1 MLTALLVLALVGAV
15 AALAVAVASSRRL
28 VRHMRAVRLRQ
39 EELEQIVAARA
50 KELNRLRAV
59 EEGLE
64 EERRRA
70 EVVRR
75 DLRIEREWNREL
87 RAKIAELHRERG
99 LMGDTSDVRRLVL
112 RTAIALL
119 GAEKGLLLSREDED
133 NDGDLDL
140 VCAEGFEHD
149 PEGSAVAQHFAS
161 QVIDQDRTV
170 RADHP
175 DELGLDDWTPADD
188 EIENLCAIPIYLHDR
203 FSGVVVCANKDGGF
217 EEYDDEILLSIG
229 DQAGAALDN
238 ARLRGRIRQSYL
250 TTVKVLADAIEAK
263 DRELIGHS
271 SDVSG
276 YVTAVAQQLGMETAA
291 RERLVFAS
299 LLHDIGKIAISE
311 LILLK
316 PAALTPEERAVV
328 EQHPRIGFRLVEQ
341 IPELSGAAL
350 AVLHPHERWDGDG
363 YPSRLRGE
371 QIPLE
376 ARLIAVA
383 DAFSAML
390 ADRPYRSAMTV
401 DEACDELRRCA
412 GTQFDP
418 EIVRLFV
425 DEVTDRPRGE
435 GTSDA
440 LTSALADPELS
451 GRLEEGER
459 ILGARA
465 VSTLDAEPLLYCHS
479 HLHESAAAEA
489 ARGQV
494 QGRPFAVLI
503 AYLPHLE
510 EVNRREGY
518 AAGDTAIRHL
528 AESVVRL
535 GAECGGTPARESGS
549 RVALLVPGIGLETAE
564 QLATRLTS
572 HEGAG
577 PVEITAAAWEPGD
590 SGEDVIARARAGK
603 RSETTA

>member
-1 MLTALLVLALVGAV
+1 MGALG
-15 AALAVAVASSRRL
+15 ALAVTLTSQRRTLRHARAAS
-28 VRHMRAVRLRQ
+28 LRQ

-50 KELNRLRAV
+50 EELNRLRAV
-59 EEGLE
+59 ENGLH
-64 EERRRA
+64 EERRKA
-70 EVVRR
+70 DIVRR

-99 LMGDTSDVRRLVL
+99 PLGDTSDVRRLVL
-112 RTAIALL
+112 RIAIALV

-133 NDGDLDL
+133 HDGDLDL

-149 PEGSAVAQHFAS
+149 PEGSAVAQHFATE
-161 QVIDQDRTV
+161 VIDKNRTV

-175 DELGLDDWTPADD
+175 DELGLDNRTPADD
-188 EIENLCAIPIYLHDR
+188 EIENLCAIPIYLRDR
-203 FSGVVVCANKDGGF
+203 FSGVVVCVNKEGGF
-217 EEYDDEILLSIG
+217 HEYDDEILLSIG

-238 ARLRGRIRQSYL
+238 ARLRGRVRQSYL

-276 YVTAVAQQLGMETAA
+276 YVTAVARQLGMGTAT

-316 PAALTPEERAVV
+316 PAALTPDERAVV

-350 AVLHPHERWDGDG
+350 AVLHHHERWDGEG
-363 YPSRLRGE
+363 YPARLRGD

-390 ADRPYRSAMTV
+390 SNRPYRSAMTV

-412 GTQFDP
+412 GSQFDP

-425 DEVTDRPRGE
+425 DEVLVRPRTGSS
-435 GTSDA
+435 SDA
-440 LTSALADPELS
+440 LTAALADPELAS
-451 GRLEEGER
+451 RLDEGER

-465 VSTLDAEPLLYCHS
+465 VSMLDSEPLLYCHS

-494 QGRPFAVLI
+494 QGRPFAVVM
-503 AYLPHLE
+503 AHLPELE
-510 EVNRREGY
+510 AVNQREGY
-518 AAGDTAIRHL
+518 AAGDAAIRHL
-528 AESVVRL
+528 AEAFVRL
-535 GAECGGTPARESGS
+535 GAECGGTAARESGS
-549 RVALLVPGIGLETAE
+549 RVALLVPGVDLETAE
-564 QLATRLTS
+564 GLASRLAS
-572 HEGAG
+572 RDGAG
-577 PVEITAAAWEPGD
+577 PIEVTVAAWEPGD
-590 SGEDVIARARAGK
+590 SGEDVLDRARTKARK
-603 RSETTA
+603 PAAA